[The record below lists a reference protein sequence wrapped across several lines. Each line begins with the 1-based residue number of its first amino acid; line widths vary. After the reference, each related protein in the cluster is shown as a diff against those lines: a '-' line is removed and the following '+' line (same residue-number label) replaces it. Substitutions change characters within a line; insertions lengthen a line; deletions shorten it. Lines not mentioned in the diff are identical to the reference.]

1 MSEKT
6 EKPSAKRLRDAR
18 RKGQIPRSRMLSSS
32 AVTLGGLLGFTAFA
46 PEGFERLKE
55 WTTQLLLEPEASNVW
70 EESLWM
76 LARLSGPALG
86 GALVASLGVSVAM
99 VGFELNP
106 EHLTPKLERIS
117 PAAGLKR
124 IFSIRQ
130 FGEVA
135 KALVVT
141 GVVAALVWN
150 EVQDAGP
157 DALRAVWL
165 DGTAGLGQLVG
176 RIAPLATRLAW
187 VLLVLGVADYAL
199 ARRRHLKDLMMT
211 REEVK
216 REYKESEGD
225 PHHKAQR
232 KSLHRQLAQGG
243 PARGV
248 QKATAVVVNPTHI
261 AVAIR
266 YETQECEAPYLV
278 AKGHE
283 EDALALR
290 REAQRRGIPVVRDI
304 PLARSLIHYDVGEQ
318 IPEEL
323 YQAAAVVLLVA
334 MESRGTDG
342 SPRRQTP

>member
-6 EKPSAKRLRDAR
+6 EKPSARRLREAR
-18 RKGQIPRSRMLSSS
+18 RKGQIPRSRLLSSS

-46 PEGFERLKE
+46 PEGFERLMA
-55 WTTQLLLEPEASNVW
+55 WTARLLLEQGPSDVW
-70 EESLWM
+70 GEGLEV
-76 LARLSGPALG
+76 LARLAGPALG
-86 GALVASLGVSVAM
+86 GAWVASLGISVAM

-124 IFSIRQ
+124 MFSLRSLV
-130 FGEVA
+130 EVA
-135 KALVVT
+135 KALAVMA
-141 GVVAALVWN
+141 VVAVLMWK
-150 EVQDAGP
+150 EVEQAAP

-165 DGTAGLGQLVG
+165 SGAEGLGQLVG
-176 RIAPLATRLAW
+176 RLAPLAIRLAW
-187 VLLVLGVADYAL
+187 VLLVLGMADYAL

-232 KSLHRQLAQGG
+232 KALHRQFAQGG
-243 PARGV
+243 AARGV
-248 QKATAVVVNPTHI
+248 RKATAVIVNPTHI
-261 AVAIR
+261 AVALR
-266 YETQECEAPYLV
+266 YDNKECEAPYLV
-278 AKGHE
+278 AKGCE
-283 EDALALR
+283 ADALALR
-290 REAQRRGIPVVRDI
+290 REAQGRGIPVVRDV

-323 YQAAAVVLLVA
+323 YQAAAVVLRVA
-334 MESRGTDG
+334 MESRDSDG
-342 SPRRQTP
+342 SPRSQTP